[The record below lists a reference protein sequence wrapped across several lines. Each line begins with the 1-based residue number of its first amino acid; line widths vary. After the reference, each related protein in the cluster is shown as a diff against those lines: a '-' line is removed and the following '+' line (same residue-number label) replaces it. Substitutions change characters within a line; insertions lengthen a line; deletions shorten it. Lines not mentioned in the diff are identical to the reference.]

1 MIIFQKGQLIQGP
14 YYTIEDAQVAFR
26 ELVIYINEIKYYIT
40 RIINI
45 LYQLAYY
52 N

>member
-26 ELVIYINEIKYYIT
+26 ELVVYYFNEIKYD
-40 RIINI
+40 RIKYI
-45 LYQLAYY
+45 LYYSY
-52 N
+52 NN

>member
-26 ELVIYINEIKYYIT
+26 ELVIYFFLYYFNKIKYYIT
-40 RIINI
+40 RI
-45 LYQLAYY
+45 
-52 N
+52 